1 VSHCVPRSHRSAA
14 SANSTL
20 NLAASGSQTSR
31 YTSKPSTLT
40 PFLPYLS
47 AARRYAG
54 RKVAANEVDDIVQDS
69 LVRIMAAQS
78 GAEIQHPKSYLIMV
92 VRAVIVDHLRR
103 DTRTCRKD
111 HLELTD
117 ATHPVDAICPCRI
130 VMGRQEL
137 SRFTKELNALPARTR
152 DMLLAIRVEGLSL
165 KAAADRFDVCVSTVE
180 KQVSRALARLAA
192 IS

>member
-1 VSHCVPRSHRSAA
+1 VSYCVPRSHRSAA
-14 SANSTL
+14 SADSALT
-20 NLAASGSQTSR
+20 LAACGGQENHHR
-31 YTSKPSTLT
+31 SKASALT
-40 PFLPYLS
+40 PFLPHLS

-78 GAEIQHPKSYLIMV
+78 GAEIQYPKSYLIMV
-92 VRAVIVDHLRR
+92 VQAVIVDHLRR
-103 DTRTCRKD
+103 DTRTRRKD

-117 ATHPVDAICPCRI
+117 AAHPVDMICPCRI

-137 SRFTKELNALPARTR
+137 SRFTKELNALPTRTR
-152 DMLLAIRVEGLSL
+152 DMLLAIRVEGLSF
-165 KAAADRFDVCVSTVE
+165 KATAERFNVCVSTVE

-192 IS
+192 VS